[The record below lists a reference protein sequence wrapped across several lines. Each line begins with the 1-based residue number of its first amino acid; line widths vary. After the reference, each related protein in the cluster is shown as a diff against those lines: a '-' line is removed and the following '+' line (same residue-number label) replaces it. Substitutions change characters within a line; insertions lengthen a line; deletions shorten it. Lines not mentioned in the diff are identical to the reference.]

1 MAPKMSYSFSTAD
14 LCDHYLPQAESGVQY
29 ALPGLISFGG
39 LPAYQ
44 GPVATIA
51 AGDVKA
57 VGLRDTLSQPG
68 QGRVLVVDNGGH
80 PGWAVLGDRLA
91 SLALSNGWAGIVVH
105 GYIRDVATLRS
116 MPIGVHALG
125 TVPARPARFSSGG
138 SGGVV
143 EFLNVRFRPQ
153 SWLYADEDGLV
164 VLPSAHLGQQSA
176 GQVNGQ

>member
-1 MAPKMSYSFSTAD
+1 MVPALSRSFSTAD
-14 LCDHYLPQAESGVQY
+14 LCDRYLPQAESGAQY
-29 ALPGLISFGG
+29 ALPGLMSFGG

-51 AGDVKA
+51 AGDVNA

-80 PGWAVLGDRLA
+80 PEWAVLGDRLA
-91 SLALSNGWAGIVVH
+91 SLALSNGWAGMVVY
-105 GYIRDVATLRS
+105 GYIRDVATLRN
-116 MPIGVHALG
+116 MPIGIHALG
-125 TVPARPARFSSGG
+125 SVPARPARFSSGE
-138 SGGVV
+138 SEGVV

-164 VLPSAHLGQQSA
+164 LLPNAALGR
-176 GQVNGQ
+176 